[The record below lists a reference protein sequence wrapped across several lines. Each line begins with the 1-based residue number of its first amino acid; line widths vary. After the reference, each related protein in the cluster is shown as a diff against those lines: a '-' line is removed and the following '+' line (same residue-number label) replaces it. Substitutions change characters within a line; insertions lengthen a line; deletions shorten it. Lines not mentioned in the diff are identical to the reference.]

1 MTENPTVEVDQTFGH
16 WRVVRVVHRR
26 ALCKCRCGQVHEVST
41 ESLTSGESTSCGCS
55 TPTPAKVR
63 AIREAK
69 EEQKRQRDRDW
80 RIVGRGR

>member
-1 MTENPTVEVDQTFGH
+1 MPEMPTVTIDQKFGH
-16 WRVVRVVHRR
+16 WRVVCVTFRR
-26 ALCKCRCGQVHEVST
+26 ALCRCRCGQVHEVSVDA
-41 ESLTSGESTSCGCS
+41 LTSGESTSCGCS

-69 EEQKRQRDRDW
+69 QEQKRQRDRDW